1 MDQLKSFVAEQNK
14 KKSKISLSSSSASNK
29 NEESAGLLDWMQSS
43 VSISMPGT
51 KTTDKDESSY
61 VSSICP
67 ALSRTQRLIG
77 CVSCVVAG
85 IFCFSLSTIYVPVL
99 LLKARKFA
107 LLFSLGS
114 LFMINSFSFLLGPW
128 NHAKSLFSKERL
140 IFTVTYFG
148 SLFSTLYFALYLKST
163 VLTTIAAVLQVIALL
178 WYLVSYVPGGQTG
191 LTFMT
196 KIFTKLVTKSCNKG
210 LPI

>member
-1 MDQLKSFVAEQNK
+1 MDQLKSFVAEQNSK
-14 KKSKISLSSSSASNK
+14 KKGKLLTSSASSK
-29 NEESAGLLDWMQSS
+29 SEESAGLLDWMQSS
-43 VSISMPGT
+43 VSISMPG
-51 KTTDKDESSY
+51 KKKEENSESSF
-61 VSSICP
+61 VSSVCP

-85 IFCFSLSTIYVPVL
+85 IFCFSLSTVYVPVL

-140 IFTVTYFG
+140 VFTVTYFG